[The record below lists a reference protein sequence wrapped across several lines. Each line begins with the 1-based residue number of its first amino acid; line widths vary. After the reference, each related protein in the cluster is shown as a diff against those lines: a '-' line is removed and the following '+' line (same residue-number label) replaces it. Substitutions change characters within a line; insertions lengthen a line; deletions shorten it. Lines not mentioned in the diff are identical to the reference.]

1 MNQQLK
7 SVLEEIIFGPLSFSI
22 LICVPYIVLRK
33 QKKISDSG
41 WWGMTMPILLLIFS
55 SDFFYQAFSAPL
67 KWITP
72 ESEKKQAEA
81 IIVASAGVHPSG
93 APTHSSAIRA
103 HAAGLLYLEK
113 WAPEILVA
121 GGVMEPYDPPLNIKG
136 IRLILR
142 GMGIP
147 DDDILVETKSKNTHE
162 NGYAI
167 SEILAE
173 KNIHRVLVVSHDYH
187 LFRLVSVLQKY
198 NLEVIP
204 FKANRSYP
212 HEPSDWWHQFEWEN
226 FNRLKTVAH
235 EYVGIIIYKL
245 TNKI

>member
-7 SVLEEIIFGPLSFSI
+7 SVLEEVIFGPLFFSI
-22 LICVPYIVLRK
+22 LIFIPYIFLRK
-33 QKKISDSG
+33 QKKISDPR
-41 WWGMTMPILLLIFS
+41 WWGLTMPLLLLIFS
-55 SDFFYQAFSAPL
+55 SDLFYQVFSAPL

-72 ESEKKQAEA
+72 VSEKKKAEA

-103 HAAGLLYLEK
+103 HAAGLLYLEN

-121 GGVMEPYDPPLNIKG
+121 GGVMEPYDPPLEIKG

-142 GMGIP
+142 GMGVP
-147 DDDILVETKSKNTHE
+147 DEVILVETKSKDTYE
-162 NGYAI
+162 NGSAI
-167 SEILAE
+167 SKILAE
-173 KNIHRVLVVSHDYH
+173 KKINRVLVVSHDYH
-187 LFRLVSVLQKY
+187 LFRLVSVLRKY

-204 FKANRSYP
+204 FKANRIYP
-212 HEPSDWWHQFEWEN
+212 HEPNDWWNQFEWEN

-235 EYVGIIIYKL
+235 EYVGILFYKL

>member
-22 LICVPYIVLRK
+22 LICIPYIVLRK
-33 QKKISDSG
+33 QKKISDYS
-41 WWGMTMPILLLIFS
+41 WWGLTMPILLLVFS

-72 ESEKKQAEA
+72 VSEKIKAEA

-103 HAAGLLYLEK
+103 HAAGLLYLEN

-121 GGVMEPYDPPLNIKG
+121 GGVMEPYDPPLDIKG

-147 DDDILVETKSKNTHE
+147 DDAILVETKSKNTHE
-162 NGYAI
+162 NGHAI
-167 SEILAE
+167 SQILIGSDP
-173 KNIHRVLVVSHDYH
+173 KNSLVIFI
-187 LFRLVSVLQKY
+187 L
-198 NLEVIP
+198 
-204 FKANRSYP
+204 
-212 HEPSDWWHQFEWEN
+212 
-226 FNRLKTVAH
+226 
-235 EYVGIIIYKL
+235 G
-245 TNKI
+245 

>member
-7 SVLEEIIFGPLSFSI
+7 SVLEEVIFGPLFFSI
-22 LICVPYIVLRK
+22 LIFIPYIFLRK
-33 QKKISDSG
+33 HKKISDPRWLG
-41 WWGMTMPILLLIFS
+41 LTMPILLLIFS
-55 SDFFYQAFSAPL
+55 SDLFYQVFSAPL

-72 ESEKKQAEA
+72 VSEKKKAEA

-103 HAAGLLYLEK
+103 HAAGLLYLEN
-113 WAPEILVA
+113 WAPEIVVA
-121 GGVMEPYDPPLNIKG
+121 GGVMEPYDPPLEIKG

-147 DDDILVETKSKNTHE
+147 DEAILVETKSKNTHE
-162 NGYAI
+162 NGNAI
-167 SEILAE
+167 SEILAG
-173 KNIHRVLVVSHDYH
+173 KNINRVLVVSHDYH
-187 LFRLVSVLQKY
+187 LFRLVSVLRKY

-204 FKANRSYP
+204 FKANRTYP
-212 HEPSDWWHQFEWEN
+212 HEPNDWWHQFEWEN

>member
-1 MNQQLK
+1 MQYLK
-7 SVLEEIIFGPLSFSI
+7 FW
-22 LICVPYIVLRK
+22 
-33 QKKISDSG
+33 Q
-41 WWGMTMPILLLIFS
+41 
-55 SDFFYQAFSAPL
+55 
-67 KWITP
+67 
-72 ESEKKQAEA
+72 
-81 IIVASAGVHPSG
+81 
-93 APTHSSAIRA
+93 
-103 HAAGLLYLEK
+103 
-113 WAPEILVA
+113 
-121 GGVMEPYDPPLNIKG
+121 
-136 IRLILR
+136 
-142 GMGIP
+142 
-147 DDDILVETKSKNTHE
+147 
-162 NGYAI
+162 
-167 SEILAE
+167 

>member
-7 SVLEEIIFGPLSFSI
+7 SVLEEVIFGPLFFSI
-22 LICVPYIVLRK
+22 LIFIPYIILRRHN
-33 QKKISDSG
+33 KISDPR
-41 WWGMTMPILLLIFS
+41 WWGLTMPLLLLVFS
-55 SDFFYQAFSAPL
+55 SDLFYQVFSAPL
-67 KWITP
+67 KLITP
-72 ESEKKQAEA
+72 VSEKKKAEA

-103 HAAGLLYLEK
+103 HAAGLLYLEN
-113 WAPEILVA
+113 WAPEIVVA
-121 GGVMEPYDPPLNIKG
+121 GGVMEPYDPPLEIKG

-147 DDDILVETKSKNTHE
+147 DEAIFVETKSKNTHE
-162 NGYAI
+162 NGNAI

-173 KNIHRVLVVSHDYH
+173 KNKNRVLVVSHDYH
-187 LFRLVSVLQKY
+187 LFRLVSVLRKY
-198 NLEVIP
+198 NLKVIP

-235 EYVGIIIYKL
+235 EYVGIIIYKI

>member
-7 SVLEEIIFGPLSFSI
+7 SVLEEVIFGPLFFSI
-22 LICVPYIVLRK
+22 LIFIPYIILRRHN
-33 QKKISDSG
+33 KISDPR
-41 WWGMTMPILLLIFS
+41 WWGLTMPLLLLVFS
-55 SDFFYQAFSAPL
+55 SDLFYQVFSAPL
-67 KWITP
+67 KLITP
-72 ESEKKQAEA
+72 VSEKKKAEA

-103 HAAGLLYLEK
+103 HTAGLLYLEN
-113 WAPEILVA
+113 WAPEIIVA
-121 GGVMEPYDPPLNIKG
+121 GGVMEPYDPPLEIKG

-147 DDDILVETKSKNTHE
+147 DEAILVETKSKNTHE
-162 NGYAI
+162 NGFAV

-173 KNIHRVLVVSHDYH
+173 KNKSRVLVVSHDYH
-187 LFRLVSVLQKY
+187 LFRLVSVLRKY
-198 NLEVIP
+198 NLKVIP

-235 EYVGIIIYKL
+235 EYVGIIIYKI